1 MYHHKNLFEAAFFG
15 ISGIFEVES
24 YSQFATI
31 MIGMFGDDL
40 AAAVVADISVDVVV
54 DFFTA
59 QSEAIFEIFPYHTH
73 ADLEVIVAGMSSV
86 GGFTVIF
93 IFL

>member
-31 MIGMFGDDL
+31 MIDMFGDL

-73 ADLEVIVAGMSSV
+73 ADLKVIIAGMSSV
-86 GGFTVIF
+86 EGFTVIF